1 MNPFLACM
9 QLTKLFQDLF
19 NSEKAGGMLLVLCA
33 TLSLVITNTPFGE
46 GYAHFWHADV
56 GGRPLEFWIND
67 GLMTIFFLLVG
78 LELERELFAGELSQ
92 GKQALLPALAAVGG
106 MLVPAGIYALFNHG
120 TPTASGAGIPMAT
133 DIAFAIGVLAL
144 LGDRVPI
151 ALKVFLTALAVMDDL
166 GAILTIAIF
175 YSNGIQW
182 AFLGAA
188 SGLFAF
194 MIVLNRLKVHRPWPY
209 LLIGP
214 VMWYCMLESGVHATI
229 AGVLIA
235 FAIPFGNGDE
245 GSPSYRLQHF
255 LHKPVAFG
263 IMPLFAL
270 ANTCIVLAPGWI
282 PGLLSPDGLGI
293 FFGLFIGKPLGIALF
308 TGASIA
314 LGWCVLP
321 EDTRFTQLIGVG
333 FLAGIGFTMSIFITL
348 LAFND
353 PAIVVN
359 AKTAIL
365 ASSLMAAVVGA
376 TWIRRTLAH

>member
-33 TLSLVITNTPFGE
+33 TLSLVITNTAFGE

-78 LELERELFAGELSQ
+78 LELERELYAGELSQ

-106 MLVPAGIYALFNHG
+106 MVVPAGIYALFNHG

-144 LGDRVPI
+144 LGDRVPV

-194 MIVLNRLKVHRPWPY
+194 MIVLNRMKVHRLWPY

-229 AGVLIA
+229 AGVLLA

-255 LHKPVAFG
+255 LHRPVAFG

-293 FFGLFIGKPLGIALF
+293 FFGLVIGKPLGVALF

-348 LAFND
+348 LAFDD

-365 ASSLMAAVVGA
+365 ASSLVAAVVGA
-376 TWIRRTLAH
+376 IWIRRTLAR